1 MKRAKKEILTK
12 KTFYPKY
19 LKLVNVI
26 LPEPLTNK
34 EIEVLS
40 SFMELEGD
48 LVDNDRFGTQAR
60 SHVRAKLGFKT
71 NANLDNYIKYFKK
84 KNIIQ
89 VSKKTGKLEINPKI
103 AIPKN
108 ETEISLTFEFTV
120 K

>member
-1 MKRAKKEILTK
+1 MKRLKKEILTK
-12 KTFYPKY
+12 KNFYPKY

-26 LPEPLTNK
+26 LPEPLTPK

-48 LVDNDRFGTQAR
+48 LVEHDRFGTQSR
-60 SHVRAKLGFKT
+60 SLVRTKLGFKS
-71 NANLDNYIKYFKK
+71 NSNLDNYIKYFKK
-84 KNIIQ
+84 KNIIYL
-89 VSKKTGKLEINPKI
+89 SPKTNKLEINPKI

-108 ETEISLTFEFTV
+108 EKEVMLTFAFRI